1 MAEKPEDD
9 VEVKS
14 KPEEDD
20 SKTDLDDSEGIY
32 AFFRFLIVTYFRK
45 SMHTRVILSRSHSW

>member
-14 KPEEDD
+14 KPEEDN

-45 SMHTRVILSRSHSW
+45 SMHT

>member
-9 VEVKS
+9 VEVKG

-20 SKTDLDDSEGIY
+20 SKTSLDDSEGIY
-32 AFFRFLIVTYFRK
+32 AFST
-45 SMHTRVILSRSHSW
+45 S